1 MRKVVVLFTAI
12 LLLLVSTVMW
22 STTGYAAV
30 QDDMIQPMYL
40 LTRATKVTLTISDSG
55 VAQCSGYIRAT
66 NPTDS
71 VNITITLY
79 KKVGSSWVEV
89 DRWSMND
96 QLYYAS
102 VNGNASI
109 SYGKYK
115 LQLSG
120 KVVSSDGTVEQVSS
134 TSSEKTY
141 E

>member
-12 LLLLVSTVMW
+12 LLLLVTKVMW

-71 VNITITLY
+71 VNIR
-79 KKVGSSWVEV
+79 KP
-89 DRWSMND
+89 
-96 QLYYAS
+96 YAS
-102 VNGNASI
+102 GN
-109 SYGKYK
+109 
-115 LQLSG
+115 
-120 KVVSSDGTVEQVSS
+120 
-134 TSSEKTY
+134 
-141 E
+141 